1 MSDRSGKGTKRST
14 HELMRRAGVRPEGRS
29 DQHFL
34 VDERVLDRIV
44 GYAPEVEDGHALE
57 VGGGVGNLT
66 QRLTEKYDRV
76 TVVELDRELAR
87 FLDGEFGDNVE
98 VLQGDAVDVPLPE
111 FDVSVSNLPYSASS
125 PVLFRLLPRAKPLVV
140 TVQKEFADRVVA
152 QPGED
157 DYGRLSVT
165 AGRYARAEIVETVPP
180 SAFEPEPEV
189 ESAVLRFEPRQ
200 DVGELQDAFF
210 DDVVR
215 AVFTQRRKTLRNALR
230 NTTHITGIDEE
241 RVYEV
246 PEELLSKRPG
256 KMTPEEFEHVADSL
270 RSEGEDGT

>member
-1 MSDRSGKGTKRST
+1 MGFATTR
-14 HELMRRAGVRPEGRS
+14 ELARLAGVRPDGTG
-29 DQHFL
+29 DKHFL
-34 VDERVLDRIV
+34 TDERVLDRIV
-44 GYAPEVEDGHALE
+44 GYAPAEEGHVLE
-57 VGGGVGNLT
+57 VGGGVGSLT
-66 QRLTEKYDRV
+66 QRLAEKYDHV

-87 FLDGEFGDNVE
+87 FLGDEFGDSVD
-98 VLQGDAVDVPLPE
+98 VIQGDAADVSLPE

-152 QPGED
+152 EPGGD

-165 AGRYARAEIVETVPP
+165 ARRYAEPEILETVPP
-180 SAFEPEPEV
+180 TAFEPEPEV
-189 ESAVLRFEPRQ
+189 ESAVVRFAPHEEVR
-200 DVGELQDAFF
+200 GDAFF

-230 NTTHITGIDEE
+230 NTTHMTGIDED

-256 KMTPEEFEHVADSL
+256 KMTPEEFERVADTL
-270 RSEGEDGT
+270 RGE

>member
-1 MSDRSGKGTKRST
+1 MSVRTT
-14 HELMRRAGVRPEGRS
+14 HELMERAGVRPDGRG
-29 DQHFL
+29 DKHFL

-44 GYAPEVEDGHALE
+44 GYAPREDGWQVLE

-66 QRLTEKYDRV
+66 QRLVEAYDQV

-87 FLDGEFGDNVE
+87 FLRDEFDDVE
-98 VLQGDAVDVPLPE
+98 VLRGDAAEVPIPD

-152 QPGED
+152 EPGED
-157 DYGRLSVT
+157 EYGRLSVT
-165 AGRYARAEIVETVPP
+165 AGRYAEPEILETVPP

-189 ESAVLRFEPRQ
+189 ESAVVRFEPREE
-200 DVGELQDAFF
+200 VRGDAFF

-230 NTTHITGIDEE
+230 NTTHMTGIDEQDVQE
-241 RVYEV
+241 L
-246 PEELLSKRPG
+246 PDELLSKRPG
-256 KMTPEEFEHVADSL
+256 KTTPDEFERVADAL
-270 RSEGEDGT
+270 RPRSTDG

>member
-1 MSDRSGKGTKRST
+1 LIEETRN
-14 HELMRRAGVRPEGRS
+14 LMRRAGVRPDGS
-29 DQHFL
+29 GDKHFL

-44 GYAPEVEDGHALE
+44 GYAPDLADGHVLE

-66 QRLTEKYDRV
+66 QRLVERYDRV

-87 FLDGEFGDNVE
+87 FLNEEFGDAVD
-98 VLQGDAVDVPLPE
+98 VVQGDAVDVSLPE

-152 QPGED
+152 EPGEE

-165 AGRYARAEIVETVPP
+165 AGRYAEPEILETVPP
-180 SAFEPEPEV
+180 SAFAPPPEV
-189 ESAVLRFEPRQ
+189 ESAVVRFVPHD
-200 DVGELQDAFF
+200 DVRGDGFF

-230 NTTHITGIDEE
+230 NTTHMTGIEE
-241 RVYEV
+241 EKVYEV
-246 PEELLSKRPG
+246 SEELLSKRPG
-256 KMTPEEFEHVADSL
+256 KMTPEEFESVADAL
-270 RSEGEDGT
+270 REAGDG

>member
-1 MSDRSGKGTKRST
+1 VTEKTRQ
-14 HELMRRAGVRPEGRS
+14 LMRRAGVRPDGKS

-34 VDERVLDRIV
+34 VDERVLDRV
-44 GYAPEVEDGHALE
+44 VDYAPKIEHGHVLE

-66 QRLTEKYDRV
+66 QRLVERYDRV
-76 TVVELDRELAR
+76 TVIELDRELAR
-87 FLDGEFGDNVE
+87 FLNDELGDTVE

-152 QPGED
+152 EPGED

-165 AGRYARAEIVETVPP
+165 AGRYAEPEILETVPP

-189 ESAVLRFEPRQ
+189 ESAVLRFVPHD
-200 DVGELQDAFF
+200 DVHGDGFF

-215 AVFTQRRKTLRNALR
+215 GVFTQRRKTLRNALR
-230 NTTHITGIDEE
+230 NTTHITGIEE
-241 RVYEV
+241 ELVYDV
-246 PEELLSKRPG
+246 PEEILSKRPG
-256 KMTPEEFEHVADSL
+256 KMTPEEFKRVAEIL
-270 RSEGEDGT
+270 REG

>member
-1 MSDRSGKGTKRST
+1 MTEKTD
-14 HELMRRAGVRPEGRS
+14 ELMRRAGVRPEGTS

-44 GYAPEVEDGHALE
+44 GYAPETEDAHALE

-66 QRLTEKYDRV
+66 QRLVERYDRV
-76 TVVELDRELAR
+76 TVIELDRELAR
-87 FLDGEFGDNVE
+87 FLEDVFGDAVE
-98 VLQGDAVDVPLPE
+98 VVQGDAVDVPLPE

-152 QPGED
+152 EPGED

-165 AGRYARAEIVETVPP
+165 AGRYAHAEILETVPP

-189 ESAVLRFEPRQ
+189 ESAVLRFVPRD
-200 DVGELQDAFF
+200 DVRGDGFF

-215 AVFTQRRKTLRNALR
+215 AVFTQRRKTLRNAVR
-230 NTTHITGIDEE
+230 NTTHITGVDEE

-256 KMTPEEFEHVADSL
+256 KITPDEFERVADAL
-270 RSEGEDGT
+270 RDEG

>member
-1 MSDRSGKGTKRST
+1 MGFATT
-14 HELMRRAGVRPEGRS
+14 HELADRAGVRPDGTG
-29 DQHFL
+29 DKHFL
-34 VDERVLDRIV
+34 ADERVLDRIV
-44 GYAPEVEDGHALE
+44 GYAPEPEEGGYAHVLE
-57 VGGGVGNLT
+57 VGGGVGSLT
-66 QRLTEKYDRV
+66 QRLVEKYDRV

-87 FLDGEFGDNVE
+87 FLGDYFGDYVD
-98 VLQGDAVDVPLPE
+98 VIQGDAVDVSLPE

-152 QPGED
+152 EPGED

-165 AGRYARAEIVETVPP
+165 ARRYAKPEILETVPP

-189 ESAVLRFEPRQ
+189 ESAVLRFEPRENVRG
-200 DVGELQDAFF
+200 DDFF

-215 AVFTQRRKTLRNALR
+215 AVFTQRRKTLRNAVR
-230 NTTHITGIDEE
+230 NTTHMTGINEE
-241 RVYEV
+241 SVYDV

-256 KMTPEEFEHVADSL
+256 KMTPEEFERVAEVL
-270 RSEGEDGT
+270 RADG